1 MPKVTK
7 IQPEDLEKVCP
18 IVYALDMIG
27 QKWKIPIL
35 WHLADEGT
43 LRYNELKRGI
53 YGITNIMLTKSLQE
67 LEERGLVH
75 REEYSTIP
83 PKVEYSLTERGQTLI
98 PLLKDFDKWGKE
110 QVRLDIEKRDYLL
123 EK

>member
-7 IQPEDLEKVCP
+7 IYPEDLEKICP
-18 IVYALDMIG
+18 VVYALDIIG

-43 LRYNELKRGI
+43 LRYNELKRGV

-75 REEYSTIP
+75 REEYPIIP
-83 PKVEYSLTERGQTLI
+83 PKVEYSLTERGKTLI

-110 QVRLDIEKRDYLL
+110 QVRLDIEKRD
-123 EK
+123 KRK

>member
-43 LRYNELKRGI
+43 LRYNELKRSI

-110 QVRLDIEKRDYLL
+110 QVRLDIKKRDYLL